1 MAAAGLVL
9 ATSFGLLMISPLLA
23 DIGFAVATGVLISAF
38 INAFLLVPALT
49 VIAGRAAWW
58 PSHPGAER
66 RSAVTGPDSLP
77 ASQAPQAATAT
88 K

>member
-1 MAAAGLVL
+1 
-9 ATSFGLLMISPLLA
+9 MISPLLA
-23 DIGFAVATGVLISAF
+23 DIGFAVAAGVLISAF

-58 PSHPGAER
+58 PSHPGAQHG
-66 RSAVTGPDSLP
+66 SAVTGPDGLP
-77 ASQAPQAATAT
+77 SIHAPRAATAT